1 MARIGY
7 PYLPPASPGDRQA
20 ADLTAALSQA
30 LRQIIDQLNGLSDG
44 RLAQSTSAAPAVPTK
59 GAYAQGDYIRNTKPT
74 AGGPLGWVCVASG
87 NPGTW
92 APVNVN

>member
-7 PYLPPASPGDRQA
+7 PVLSPDQH
-20 ADLTAALSQA
+20 ALGQT
-30 LRQIIDQLNGLSDG
+30 LRQMIDQLNNLSDG
-44 RLAQSTSAAPAVPTK
+44 RLAAQTSASTAPPTK
-59 GAYAQGDYIRNTKPT
+59 GQYAQGDYIRNTKPT
-74 AGGPLGWVCVASG
+74 AGGPLGWVCTASG